1 MKKVISAVAVA
12 ISGLTAFSL
21 VSIAFRFLVSNEDF
35 ELATLPMQLTWVY
48 GQAAVLGA
56 IVVGTCRLLIY
67 VTGKD

>member
-21 VSIAFRFLVSNEDF
+21 VIIASKFLVSNEDF
-35 ELATLPMQLTWVY
+35 ELAPLPMQLTWVY
-48 GQAAVLGA
+48 CLIAVLGA
-56 IVVGTCRLLIY
+56 IVVGTCSLLIY